1 MSHPTPPP
9 PAQPVCAPS
18 PEQIALWHDHAARH
32 YGGFNPSTANE
43 VLEKVHRDTAAL
55 IREQSAKLAALQEQY
70 MARTTELSTLYY
82 AERNKVL
89 PLEDKLARVEALC
102 DRWAESASGFNWC
115 RIAHTDLAA
124 ALGRVAR

>member
-1 MSHPTPPP
+1 MH
-9 PAQPVCAPS
+9 CRDDD
-18 PEQIALWHDHAARH
+18 DHAARH

-55 IREQSAKLAALQEQY
+55 IREQSAKIAALQEQY

-102 DRWAESASGFNWC
+102 DQMVADQSITHRAA
-115 RIAHTDLAA
+115 ADLAA